1 MEQVCFAADM
11 LHCDENELFENFVLY
26 KDTLEVY
33 NSFRFTGVGTMR
45 STAPAYQTKIILW
58 RCFTMQQ
65 NKPKG
70 SVMILVVSILLII
83 GAAFGLIGSLATG
96 AFNLLMNNA
105 EVQSALSQS
114 GLKVPADQLSG
125 ALTFITIFVLVSSIV
140 ELVSGI
146 FGLINRNKVEKSVLL
161 IVFGI
166 IMIVVSVLA
175 NLVPT
180 FLWQAPLAPLTV
192 IVGLVLPVLYLIGAF
207 LNKNS

>member
-1 MEQVCFAADM
+1 
-11 LHCDENELFENFVLY
+11 
-26 KDTLEVY
+26 
-33 NSFRFTGVGTMR
+33 
-45 STAPAYQTKIILW
+45 
-58 RCFTMQQ
+58 MQQ

-125 ALTFITIFVLVSSIV
+125 ALTFVTIFVLVSSIV